1 MMPKLLAR
9 LLIAVCL
16 LLPLP
21 VLAGDVEDKAALDQL
36 FVRLARAPDQAT
48 AQKLDRQIW
57 SIWTSPSDPDLAA
70 RMLDV
75 FEARDM
81 RGLAIAIELL
91 DELVVD
97 YPDYAEG
104 WNQRATLHFF
114 TGNYE
119 ASLADCARVLAL
131 EPRHFGALSGQ
142 AVIHLQMGRRDLA
155 LKSMSAALAVHPF
168 LSEAELFPELQ
179 REMTR
184 I

>member
-1 MMPKLLAR
+1 MLRLFAR
-9 LLIAVCL
+9 LLIVLAL

-21 VLAGDVEDKAALDQL
+21 ALAGEAEDKAALDAL
-36 FVRLARAPDQAT
+36 FVRLARAPDFAT

-75 FEARDM
+75 FEARDT

-91 DELVVD
+91 DQLVVD
-97 YPDYAEG
+97 YPNYAEG
-104 WNQRATLHFF
+104 WNQRATLYFL
-114 TGNYE
+114 TGNYA
-119 ASLADCARVLAL
+119 ASLADCAQALAL

-142 AVIHLQMGRRDLA
+142 AMIQLQLGRRDLA
-155 LKSMSAALAVHPF
+155 LRSMSAALAVHPF
-168 LSEAELFPELQ
+168 LNEAELFPELK

>member
-1 MMPKLLAR
+1 MLRLFAR

-16 LLPLP
+16 LFPLS
-21 VLAGDVEDKAALDQL
+21 VIAGDAEDKAALDQL
-36 FVRLARAPDQAT
+36 FVRLARAPDHAT

-57 SIWTSPSDPDLAA
+57 SIWTSPSDPDLAS

-81 RGLAIAIELL
+81 RGMAIAIELL

-104 WNQRATLHFF
+104 WNQRATLYFL
-114 TGNYE
+114 TGNLE
-119 ASLADCARVLAL
+119 ASLADCEKVLAL

-142 AVIHLQMGRRDLA
+142 AIIHLQMGRRDLA
-155 LKSMSAALAVHPF
+155 LKSMAAALAVHPF
-168 LSEAELFPELQ
+168 LNEAGLFPELN
-179 REMTR
+179 RPMTR

>member
-1 MMPKLLAR
+1 M
-9 LLIAVCL
+9 LIAVCL
-16 LLPLP
+16 LFPLP
-21 VLAGDVEDKAALDQL
+21 ALAGDAEDKAALDQL
-36 FVRLARAPDQAT
+36 FVRLSRAPDFAT

-57 SIWTSPSDPDLAA
+57 SIWISPSDPDLAA

-75 FEARDM
+75 FEARDL
-81 RGLAIAIELL
+81 RGMAIAIELL
-91 DELVVD
+91 DDLVVD
-97 YPDYAEG
+97 YPNYAEG
-104 WNQRATLHFF
+104 WNQRATLHFLS
-114 TGNYE
+114 GNYE

-142 AVIHLQMGRRDLA
+142 AMIHLQMGRRDLA

-168 LSEAELFPELQ
+168 LNEAGLFPELN

>member
-1 MMPKLLAR
+1 MLRLLVR
-9 LLIAVCL
+9 LLIALCL

-21 VLAGDVEDKAALDQL
+21 ALAGEAEDKAALDQL

-48 AQKLDRQIW
+48 AQKIDRQIW

-75 FEARDM
+75 FEARST
-81 RGLAIAIELL
+81 RGPLKAIELL
-91 DELVVD
+91 DVLVED
-97 YPDYAEG
+97 HPEYAEA
-104 WNQRATLHFF
+104 WNQRATLYFM

-119 ASLADCARVLAL
+119 ASLADCEKVLAL

-142 AVIHLQMGRRDLA
+142 AIIHLQMGRRDLA
-155 LKSMSAALAVHPF
+155 LKSMAAALAVHPF
-168 LSEAELFPELQ
+168 LNEAGLFPELN
-179 REMTR
+179 RPMTR

>member
-1 MMPKLLAR
+1 M
-9 LLIAVCL
+9 LIAVCL

-21 VLAGDVEDKAALDQL
+21 ALAGDAEDKAALDQL
-36 FVRLARAPDQAT
+36 FVRLARAPDFAT
-48 AQKLDRQIW
+48 AQKLDKQIW

-70 RMLDV
+70 RLLDV

-81 RGLAIAIELL
+81 RGMATAIALL
-91 DELVVD
+91 DQLVVD

-104 WNQRATLHFF
+104 WNQRATLHFL
-114 TGNYE
+114 TGNLE
-119 ASLADCARVLAL
+119 ASLADCERVLAL

-142 AVIHLQMGRRDLA
+142 AIIHLQMGRRDLA
-155 LKSMSAALAVHPF
+155 LKSMSAPLAVHPF
-168 LSEAELFPELQ
+168 LNEAGLFPELN